1 MALFTSFFPQL
12 IQGPI
17 SRFGELSQ
25 TLYAPHRF
33 DFRTVWFGLERVLW
47 GYFKKLVIADRIV
60 VAVNAIVGQPD
71 IYSGFYVFCGMLFYA
86 AELYADFTGGID
98 ITIGI
103 AQMFGIQLA
112 ENFERPYFSK
122 ILRNTGAD
130 GTLPWERGLRII
142 CFIRCLRPCRCCRC
156 LHSAG
161 DISARRQAGG
171 FRCIL

>member
-103 AQMFGIQLA
+103 AQMFGIHLA

-122 ILRNTGAD
+122 NIAEYWQQM
-130 GTLPWERGLRII
+130 GTLPGNEV
-142 CFIRCLRPCRCCRC
+142 
-156 LHSAG
+156 
-161 DISARRQAGG
+161 
-171 FRCIL
+171 

>member
-1 MALFTSFFPQL
+1 MTFTAVRPKRKKIFLKWRCLRPFFPQL

-103 AQMFGIQLA
+103 ATDVWHNSLPKTLNDRIFQ
-112 ENFERPYFSK
+112 K
-122 ILRNTGAD
+122 ILRNTGA
-130 GTLPWERGLRII
+130 
-142 CFIRCLRPCRCCRC
+142 
-156 LHSAG
+156 
-161 DISARRQAGG
+161 
-171 FRCIL
+171 

>member
-1 MALFTSFFPQL
+1 MALFTSFFPRL

-71 IYSGFYVFCGMLFYA
+71 IYSGFYVFCKDAFLCG
-86 AELYADFTGGID
+86 
-98 ITIGI
+98 
-103 AQMFGIQLA
+103 
-112 ENFERPYFSK
+112 
-122 ILRNTGAD
+122 
-130 GTLPWERGLRII
+130 RII
-142 CFIRCLRPCRCCRC
+142 CRLYRW
-156 LHSAG
+156 H
-161 DISARRQAGG
+161 
-171 FRCIL
+171 

>member
-1 MALFTSFFPQL
+1 MRRTGL
-12 IQGPI
+12 ISGRCGSGWSVCCGAI
-17 SRFGELSQ
+17 LKAG
-25 TLYAPHRF
+25 HR
-33 DFRTVWFGLERVLW
+33 RPYRGGGQCHCGTA
-47 GYFKKLVIADRIV
+47 GYLQRILRILRH
-60 VAVNAIVGQPD
+60 A
-71 IYSGFYVFCGMLFYA
+71 FYA

-142 CFIRCLRPCRCCRC
+142 CFIRCLRPCRCCQC

-161 DISARRQAGG
+161 NISAWRQAGG